1 MKYPLCSEQLNHSK
15 LYWCPWLRAPVGK
28 AKKAKKTEG
37 LMALDTAAST
47 SPYQLIRH
55 QFRYIQLGMSLAK
68 VKNEV

>member
-28 AKKAKKTEG
+28 AKKTEG

-55 QFRYIQLGMSLAK
+55 QFKYIPLGMSLAK
-68 VKNEV
+68 VKNKV